1 MAFRCAKIVISKR
14 EQHRNDY
21 EQYYR
26 NEYESLPIRLLSQ
39 NGRVVHCVPSKTI
52 SFEFRSECQN
62 SIFFFSFFLWIMKW
76 NFESEENLMRH
87 EIAFWRKKWR
97 FQKWKDCK
105 TVSPPSCKMFA
116 WQKKIP
122 RRVLA
127 SVCSVR
133 CRSFKWNILSLQLTG
148 FRIWRVLWW
157 SWYDKIMLPCTYIW
171 NIFGSIDVRSEW
183 ERLTSCG
190 QDQRSKI
197 SCTSKEVIL
206 S

>member
-1 MAFRCAKIVISKR
+1 MIMNSTIEMSMN
-14 EQHRNDY
+14 HY
-21 EQYYR
+21 LSG
-26 NEYESLPIRLLSQ
+26 SLVKTKPLVFC
-39 NGRVVHCVPSKTI
+39 GRVVHCVPSKTI

-87 EIAFWRKKWR
+87 EIAFWRKKMA
-97 FQKWKDCK
+97 FSKMEIKDCK
-105 TVSPPSCKMFA
+105 TVSPPSCKIFA

-127 SVCSVR
+127 SVCLVR

-157 SWYDKIMLPCTYIW
+157 SWFDKIMLPCTYIW
-171 NIFGSIDVRSEW
+171 NIFGLLLFLNLRCSMVF
-183 ERLTSCG
+183 LY
-190 QDQRSKI
+190 
-197 SCTSKEVIL
+197 
-206 S
+206 